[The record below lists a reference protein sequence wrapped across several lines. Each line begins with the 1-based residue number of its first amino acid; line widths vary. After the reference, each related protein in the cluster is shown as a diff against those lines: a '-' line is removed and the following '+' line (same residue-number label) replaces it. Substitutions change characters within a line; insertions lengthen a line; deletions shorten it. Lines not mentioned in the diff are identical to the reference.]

1 MFTRLYATTA
11 TSGLRSL
18 STKGPISS
26 FMWVCSQDHEWQ
38 FSSLHLTISSDPAFS
53 LRTDQGRRS
62 QACEHLNLF
71 NHAISSSLRRCRV
84 PARASRVSGL
94 AFSTTENV
102 LGASRGAVRILL
114 VPLLHRNVNCL
125 TSRGRILRQRTQN
138 PGKQEWIF
146 IYSTFAGFRSG
157 SQGRRLSR

>member
-1 MFTRLYATTA
+1 MILTNVVHVDYRPVVRFSLFQMFTRLYATTA

-53 LRTDQGRRS
+53 LRTDQGRRRS

-71 NHAISSSLRRCRV
+71 NHAISSSFRRCRV
-84 PARASRVSGL
+84 PARASSYQGL
-94 AFSTTENV
+94 LFSLPKMCLEPHVALSEYSWYRFFTE
-102 LGASRGAVRILL
+102 
-114 VPLLHRNVNCL
+114 
-125 TSRGRILRQRTQN
+125 T
-138 PGKQEWIF
+138 
-146 IYSTFAGFRSG
+146 
-157 SQGRRLSR
+157 